1 MATFKSLSKTEMKH
15 LRSQEM
21 TTLKQFKATADAHVR
36 MRAENPQI
44 EPCYECKNIARK
56 LGVPV

>member
-21 TTLKQFKATADAHVR
+21 TTHQQFKATADAHVR
-36 MRAENPQI
+36 MRADNPQI